1 VGIATRLIAE
11 GVIKTPGVCIP
22 IEKEIYAPMLK
33 ELEGQGIRFEEK
45 VSKT

>member
-1 VGIATRLIAE
+1 
-11 GVIKTPGVCIP
+11 VIKTPGVCIP

-45 VSKT
+45 VSRS